1 MCIANTAFITTHL
14 SNFVVMGGEK
24 KKGKPDLFVLS
35 RKSGYVFPGGC
46 FEFGFLTDLIFFF
59 SYITLLGFFA
69 SLEWF

>member
-1 MCIANTAFITTHL
+1 
-14 SNFVVMGGEK
+14 MGGEK